1 MKTPCWF
8 DSLLG
13 ICKWHEIQLQVSILG
28 RYGFIPTNQCNA
40 INYYLRP
47 VSSKLLSSRL
57 LFLPCPAVHFYELM
71 AESCCKELPPTK
83 SIKSRKAREG
93 RPACWN
99 GNTRIL
105 HGGRVYSI
113 VQTEAHLSTGQL
125 LLHCCVTLHKSGPCY
140 ADSFSKDMD
149 NVRFFNPF
157 NDPPIVQ

>member
-1 MKTPCWF
+1 M
-8 DSLLG
+8 DSY
-13 ICKWHEIQLQVSILG
+13 QSMQ
-28 RYGFIPTNQCNA
+28 F
-40 INYYLRP
+40 INYYLRT

-57 LFLPCPAVHFYELM
+57 LFLPWPAEFPAVHFYELM
-71 AESCCKELPPTK
+71 AAGCCKELPTK

-105 HGGRVYSI
+105 HGRGVKVYSI

-125 LLHCCVTLHKSGPCY
+125 LLHCCVTLHKSGPSY
-140 ADSFSKDMD
+140 AAGFSKEEGSDLD
-149 NVRFFNPF
+149 YNRFLNSFKQVWETT